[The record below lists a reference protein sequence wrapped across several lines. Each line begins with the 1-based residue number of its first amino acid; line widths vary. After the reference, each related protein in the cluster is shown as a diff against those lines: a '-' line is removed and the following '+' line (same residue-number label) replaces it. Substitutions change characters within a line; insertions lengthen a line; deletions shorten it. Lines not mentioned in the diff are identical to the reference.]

1 MQIRVDHNIKEFKK
15 KVSLLQKDLV
25 HEASAR
31 AINTTLKSMQ
41 KYQILLTRKYLDR
54 PTPQTQK
61 GFYIKFASKRYPVG
75 SLNMKDFVAEYL
87 QYQVDGGFRYS
98 DKKNP
103 VPIEGNARINQ
114 FGNITGRR
122 RGLIKNKKQF
132 IATIKGITA
141 VWERVGKRG
150 IKPIIFLTQNFA
162 KYEKRYPFY
171 KDNEKFVKKHFKT
184 NLRNA
189 FARAKR
195 KAGV

>member
-25 HEASAR
+25 NEASAR

-41 KYQILLTRKYLDR
+41 KYQVLLTRKYLDR

-61 GFYIKFASKRYPVG
+61 GFYIKFASKRYPIG
-75 SLNMKDFVAEYL
+75 SLNMKDFVEDYL
-87 QYQVDGGFRYS
+87 QYQVQGGFRYS

-103 VPIEGNARINQ
+103 VPIEGSARLNQ

-122 RGLIKNKKQF
+122 RGLVKGKNQF

-150 IKPIIFLTQNFA
+150 IKPIILLTQNFA
-162 KYEKRYPFY
+162 KYEKKYPFF

>member
-75 SLNMKDFVAEYL
+75 SLNMKDFVAAYL